1 MMAKT
6 ILLSSDVA
14 TPAGIM
20 SQGVAVPAGRMVFA
34 SGQVARGV
42 DGQLVG
48 RGDIGAQTRKVLE
61 NLRAVLAEGGA
72 TMDDV
77 VKVTVFVTNL
87 AEHFSAIHE
96 VRSEFFSSDY
106 PASTLVEISRLVD
119 PDMLIEIEAIAVV
132 G

>member
-1 MMAKT
+1 MAKT

-14 TPAGIM
+14 VPADIM

-42 DGQLVG
+42 DGALVG
-48 RGDIGAQTRKVLE
+48 RGDIRAQTRKTLE
-61 NLRAVLAEGGA
+61 NLQAVLAEAGA

-87 AEHFSAIHE
+87 AEHFSVIHE

-119 PDMLIEIEAIAVV
+119 PAMLIEIEAIAVV
-132 G
+132 Q

>member
-1 MMAKT
+1 MAKEVL
-6 ILLSSDVA
+6 ISDAVA
-14 TPAGIM
+14 RPAGIM
-20 SQGVAVPAGRMVFA
+20 SQGIAVAAGRMVFA

-48 RGDIGAQTRKVLE
+48 RGDIRAQTRKTLE
-61 NLRAVLAEGGA
+61 NLQAVLTEGGA

-96 VRSEFFSSDY
+96 VRSEFFKPEY
-106 PASTLVEISRLVD
+106 PASTLVEVSRLVD

-132 G
+132 Q

>member
-1 MMAKT
+1 MAKEV
-6 ILLSSDVA
+6 LVSDAVA
-14 TPAGIM
+14 KPAGIM
-20 SQGVAVPAGRMVFA
+20 SQGIAVAAGRMVFA

-48 RGDIGAQTRKVLE
+48 RGDIRAQTRKTLQ
-61 NLRAVLAEGGA
+61 NLQAVLAEGGA
-72 TMDDV
+72 AMDDV

-96 VRSEFFSSDY
+96 VRSEFFKPDY
-106 PASTLVEISRLVD
+106 PASTLVEVSRLVD

-132 G
+132 

>member
-1 MMAKT
+1 
-6 ILLSSDVA
+6 
-14 TPAGIM
+14 M
-20 SQGVAVPAGRMVFA
+20 SQGVAVPSGRMVFA

-48 RGDIGAQTRKVLE
+48 RGDIRAQTRKTLE
-61 NLRAVLAEGGA
+61 NLQAVLAEARA

-87 AEHFSAIHE
+87 GEHLAAIHE
-96 VRSEFFSSDY
+96 VRSEFFKSDY
-106 PASTLVEISRLVD
+106 PASTLVEVSRLVD

-132 G
+132 

>member
-1 MMAKT
+1 MAKE
-6 ILLSSDVA
+6 ILVSDSVA
-14 TPAGIM
+14 RPAGIM

-48 RGDIGAQTRKVLE
+48 RGDIRAQTRKTLE
-61 NLRAVLAEGGA
+61 NLQSVLAEGGA

-87 AEHFSAIHE
+87 AEHFSDIHE
-96 VRSEFFSSDY
+96 VRSEFFKSDY
-106 PASTLVEISRLVD
+106 PASTLVEVCRLVD

-132 G
+132 